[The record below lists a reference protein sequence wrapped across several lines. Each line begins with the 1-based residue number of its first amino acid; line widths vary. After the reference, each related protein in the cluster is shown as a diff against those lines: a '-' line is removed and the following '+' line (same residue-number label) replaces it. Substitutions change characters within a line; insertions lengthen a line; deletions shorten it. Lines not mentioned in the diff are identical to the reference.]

1 MDTPIIRKRKLTM
14 RIKTLKLAI
23 ISLMIASI
31 WSCSLHD
38 IGSGKT
44 ATGTISINTGV
55 KDASFLTEMEKEI
68 ILELNTAR
76 TSPKEYTDF
85 LKTLSEK
92 PQWSKGLDEAIRYIE
107 KKEPLPP
114 FKASKGLSLAAH
126 TLVRD
131 HGPEGLTG
139 HISRD
144 GKSFHDRMN
153 IYGHP
158 EGKIGEY
165 LGYGYTEG
173 AALVA
178 RMAIDEGSSGRE
190 QETYIF
196 NNNFLVAGVA
206 CGPHK
211 SYRVMCV
218 IDFANSY
225 KENTQ

>member
-1 MDTPIIRKRKLTM
+1 
-14 RIKTLKLAI
+14 
-23 ISLMIASI
+23 
-31 WSCSLHD
+31 
-38 IGSGKT
+38 
-44 ATGTISINTGV
+44 
-55 KDASFLTEMEKEI
+55 
-68 ILELNTAR
+68 
-76 TSPKEYTDF
+76 
-85 LKTLSEK
+85 
-92 PQWSKGLDEAIRYIE
+92 
-107 KKEPLPP
+107 
-114 FKASKGLSLAAH
+114 
-126 TLVRD
+126 
-131 HGPEGLTG
+131 
-139 HISRD
+139 
-144 GKSFHDRMN
+144 MN